1 MTYRNRGRLRQ
12 FKSKF
17 EKRIHGELAE
27 VGIESN
33 YEAERI
39 EYTINYKYSPDFP
52 VTKKDGTFMYLEA
65 KGIFEAD
72 DRRKHV
78 AIKKQ
83 HPEHD
88 IRFIFYSDYKL
99 NKNAKMRYSGWC
111 EKHDFKFCI
120 QKIPDEWLKELKNY
134 KIKEPINE

>member
-17 EKRIHGELAE
+17 EKKLHGELKE

-33 YEAERI
+33 YEAEKI
-39 EYTINYKYSPDFP
+39 EYTIDYKYNPDFP
-52 VTKKDGTFMYLEA
+52 VTKKDGEFMYLEA

-88 IRFIFYSDYKL
+88 VRFIFYSDYKL
-99 NKNAKMRYSGWC
+99 SKVAKMRYSGWC
-111 EKHDFKFCI
+111 DKHGFKYCI
-120 QKIPDEWLKELKNY
+120 QTIPEEWLKELKNY
-134 KIKEPINE
+134 KKKKETKT